1 MKKILFFLLFTVSIY
16 GQTYQNPTYG
26 TVTEKN
32 NATDNTPAYFTTTQ
46 VDGVHKKT
54 PAALVAK
61 TATVNDSLATKE
73 NIANKSD
80 SYTASSSTT
89 YASTAALVEGLA
101 TKPST
106 DGYATEIIAGDGSK
120 LDRTEGA
127 RLVSSTTNLYGWGD
141 SLTAG
146 AGGTPYPTTLGTIT
160 AFTVTNKGVGGES
173 STQIKDRFITDAL
186 FGETTIIWAGR
197 NNFTS
202 PTTVKADI
210 AAMVASLTH
219 TRYLV
224 LEILNADEV
233 GERVGEVDYLILT
246 QLNADL
252 KALYGNKFVEIR
264 KALVNAHTNS
274 AQDLIDFAN
283 DVPPTSLRSDHIHL
297 NTAGYTFVAQY
308 VNSKLGILL
317 EKTGFLQSKDLS
329 YYTYRKGTSTNNYIP
344 RFSDLGRALTASS
357 VYDTGTSVG
366 IGTNNPAQKLDI
378 NGSVRVLDK
387 IEFGWG
393 YGGIGTSA
401 TQTIGLYTW
410 DGASSVE
417 RVRVNNIGAVG
428 IGTLAPSQKLEVVG
442 NILATSY
449 MKSGGTSS
457 QRLMA
462 DGSVNSDV
470 YTLDSNAVHKT
481 GDETIAGIKTFS
493 SQPMF
498 TSSLAVKQTGS
509 TDYALVQNGSLLL
522 GGRGGGGVPT
532 LFSKN
537 NSTTTT
543 SLLMLTLQDSDAV
556 RTGESDVIFRSAWM
570 SGGAPTNY
578 TTTGSAYSFQN
589 GGQKLLEIFREG
601 KIAIPV
607 TPTTSAGTY
616 YFLTRNT
623 STGVIEKINTD
634 IALTGTPTAP
644 TATAGTNTTQIATT
658 AFVKENTDATAHWT
672 KTGDDITNNNTGKIY
687 FGAPATGGVGG
698 VPHIASSNQNI
709 ITSGQF
715 ASTVGYGFAD
725 QSSGLFE
732 SGGKLL
738 LKMFNPK
745 GVGIQNVYQNHTSG
759 TQNDL
764 SFVGSNINPTS
775 GNAVF
780 NNIAIESII
789 NQTGGANG
797 ITRGIY
803 INPTLTSAFDF
814 RAIEVTTGKVIVP
827 VTTETAI
834 QEYADNAAAVTAG
847 LTIGTHYRTGDLLK
861 IVH

>member
-1 MKKILFFLLFTVSIY
+1 MKKLIFLLFPFFMLA
-16 GQTYQNPTYG
+16 QNPTNFPYG
-26 TVTEKN
+26 IKNTVAPSN
-32 NATDNTPAYFTTTQ
+32 STPSYFVTQ
-46 VDGVHKKT
+46 EVDGVHKKT
-54 PAALVAK
+54 PAALIAK

-73 NIANKSD
+73 NVANKSD

-89 YASTAALVEGLA
+89 YASTKALVDGLSTKA
-101 TKPST
+101 TIG
-106 DGYATEIIAGDGSK
+106 GYVTEVIAGDGAKS
-120 LDRTEGA
+120 DRTEGA
-127 RLVSSTTNLYGWGD
+127 RLVSSTTNIYGWGD

-146 AGGTPYPTTLGTIT
+146 AGGTPYPTTLGAIT
-160 AFTVTNKGVGGES
+160 SFTVTNKGVGGES

-202 PTTVKADI
+202 PAIVKADI
-210 AAMVASLTH
+210 ATIVASLTH
-219 TRYLV
+219 TRFLV
-224 LEILNADEV
+224 MEILNADEV
-233 GERVGEVDYLILT
+233 GERIGEVDYLILT

-264 KALVNAHTNS
+264 KALVDAHTNS
-274 AQDLIDFAN
+274 VQDLIDFAN

-297 NTAGYTFVAQY
+297 NTAGYTFVAEY

-357 VYDTGTSVG
+357 VYDTGSLVG
-366 IGTNNPAQKLDI
+366 IGTNNPAQKLDV

-387 IEFGWG
+387 VEFGWG
-393 YGGIGTSA
+393 YGGVGTSA

-410 DGASSVE
+410 NGTSSVE
-417 RVRVNNIGAVG
+417 RVRVNNVGAVG

-442 NILATSY
+442 NVLATSF

-470 YTLDSNAVHKT
+470 YALDSNAVHKT

-498 TSSLAVKQTGS
+498 TSSLAVKPTSS
-509 TDYALVQNGSLLL
+509 TDYALVQNGSLIL

-537 NSTTTT
+537 NSTTAT

-570 SGGAPTNY
+570 SGGAPTGY

-601 KIAIPV
+601 KISIPV
-607 TPTTSAGTY
+607 APTTSAGTY
-616 YFLTRNT
+616 DFLTRNT
-623 STGVIEKINTD
+623 STGVVEKVTSASVAT
-634 IALTGTPTAP
+634 IASPNFTGTPTAP
-644 TATAGTNTTQIATT
+644 TAAVGTNTTQIATT
-658 AFVKENTDATAHWT
+658 AFVQANARPYKVYTVVMNQTATSAPTIVTTFENTL
-672 KTGDDITNNNTGKIY
+672 
-687 FGAPATGGVGG
+687 GG
-698 VPHIASSNQNI
+698 
-709 ITSGQF
+709 
-715 ASTVGYGFAD
+715 
-725 QSSGLFE
+725 
-732 SGGKLL
+732 
-738 LKMFNPK
+738 
-745 GVGIQNVYQNHTSG
+745 
-759 TQNDL
+759 
-764 SFVGSNINPTS
+764 
-775 GNAVF
+775 
-780 NNIAIESII
+780 SII
-789 NQTGGANG
+789 WTRNGAGDYRGALTGAFPSLKTVAFTSLAGAVSTTPLFING
-797 ITRGIY
+797 ERVSNNEIRITTYNGVT
-803 INPTLTSAFDF
+803 PTDGLMTNAIIEF
-814 RAIEVTTGKVIVP
+814 RV
-827 VTTETAI
+827 
-834 QEYADNAAAVTAG
+834 YN
-847 LTIGTHYRTGDLLK
+847 
-861 IVH
+861 